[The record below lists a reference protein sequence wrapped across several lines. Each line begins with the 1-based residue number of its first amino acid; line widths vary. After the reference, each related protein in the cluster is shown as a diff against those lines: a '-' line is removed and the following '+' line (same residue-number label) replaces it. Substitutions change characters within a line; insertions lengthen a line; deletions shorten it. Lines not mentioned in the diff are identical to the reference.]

1 VADPAIELRDVDI
14 DYGAGPVVRSVS
26 LAIPDH
32 EVHVLLGESGS
43 GKTTILRA
51 IAGFETVSAGEIA
64 LFGQVVDR
72 GGERRAYQPPE
83 RRGVGVVFQDY
94 ALFPHLDVA
103 GNVGFGMRPRS
114 AGKVAALLEQVGLGG
129 LGARSVAELSGGQ
142 QQRVALARALAQ
154 KPRVILLDEPFSNL
168 NRELRDELRE
178 RTAELIRAERITA
191 IFVTHDRHE
200 AFALADRISVIGEGR
215 VLQTGSCQDIY
226 ELPASEV
233 VARSVGDVNVLDAE
247 IERDE
252 RGERAGRC
260 ALGRL
265 AVRGTVGPAPE
276 RAGGQ
281 AGEGAGGQAGNQV
294 QERAG
299 DPGRASG
306 RLLIRP
312 AQIALEP
319 AAGQAR
325 GQAMGEQAL
334 ARVAQVI
341 YFGPVDEIRL
351 VLDTGVRLLAHGP
364 PGRVCAGDEVLV
376 SVRGPAVWVP

>member
-1 VADPAIELRDVDI
+1 VAEPAIALREVDI
-14 DYGAGPVVRSVS
+14 GYGAGPVVQSVS

-32 EVHVLLGESGS
+32 ELHVLLGESGS

-51 IAGFETVSAGEIA
+51 IAGFETIAAGELA

-72 GGERRAYQPPE
+72 GSDRRAYQPPE
-83 RRGVGVVFQDY
+83 KRNVGVVFQDY

-114 AGKVAALLEQVGLGG
+114 AAKVATLLEQVGLAG
-129 LGARSVAELSGGQ
+129 LGKRSVAELSGGQ

-154 KPRVILLDEPFSNL
+154 RPRIILLDEPFSNL

-200 AFALADRISVIGEGR
+200 AFALADRISVIGKGR
-215 VLQTGSCQDIY
+215 ILQTGSCQDIY
-226 ELPASEV
+226 ELPASV
-233 VARSVGDVNVLDAE
+233 AVARSVGDVNVLDAE
-247 IERDE
+247 IAFHG
-252 RGERAGRC
+252 RGQGVGRC

-276 RAGGQ
+276 QGPEPAPEQ
-281 AGEGAGGQAGNQV
+281 APEQG
-294 QERAG
+294 
-299 DPGRASG
+299 PASG

-319 AAGQAR
+319 AAGAGKDQAR
-325 GQAMGEQAL
+325 GEQAL
-334 ARVAQVI
+334 ARVAQVV
-341 YFGPVDEIRL
+341 YFGAVDEIRL
-351 VLDTGVRLLAHGP
+351 ALDEGVRLIAHGP
-364 PGRVCAGDEVLV
+364 PGRVRAGDQVLV
-376 SVRGPAVWVP
+376 SVHGPVAWVP

>member
-1 VADPAIELRDVDI
+1 VAEPAIALREVDI
-14 DYGAGPVVRSVS
+14 GYGAGPVVQSVS

-51 IAGFETVSAGEIA
+51 IAGFETITAGEIA

-83 RRGVGVVFQDY
+83 KRGVGVVFQDY

-103 GNVGFGMRPRS
+103 GNVGFGMRPRL
-114 AGKVAALLEQVGLGG
+114 AGKVAELLEQVGLAG
-129 LGARSVAELSGGQ
+129 LGKRSVAELSGGQ

-154 KPRVILLDEPFSNL
+154 RPRIILLDEPFSNL

-215 VLQTGSCQDIY
+215 VLQTGSCQDIF
-226 ELPASEV
+226 ELPASAA
-233 VARSVGDVNVLDAE
+233 VARSVGDVNVLDGE
-247 IERDE
+247 IARND
-252 RGERAGRC
+252 RGERVGRC
-260 ALGRL
+260 ALGTL
-265 AVRGTVGPAPE
+265 ALRGRVEPAPDQAE
-276 RAGGQ
+276 DRARDQAEDQARAGK
-281 AGEGAGGQAGNQV
+281 
-294 QERAG
+294 
-299 DPGRASG
+299 
-306 RLLIRP
+306 LLIRP
-312 AQIALEP
+312 AQIAVEP
-319 AAGQAR
+319 AAAGEGGAT
-325 GQAMGEQAL
+325 GEQTL

-351 VLDTGVRLLAHGP
+351 VLDRGVRLIAHGQ
-364 PGRVCAGDEVLV
+364 PGRVSAGDEVLV